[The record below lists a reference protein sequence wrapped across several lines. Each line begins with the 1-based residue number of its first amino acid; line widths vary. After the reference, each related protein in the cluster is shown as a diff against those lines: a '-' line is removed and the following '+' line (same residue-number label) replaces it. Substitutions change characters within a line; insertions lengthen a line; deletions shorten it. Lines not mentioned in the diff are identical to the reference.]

1 MPLVH
6 IDLMTGRSD
15 DAIAAMMREVSQAI
29 SRTLDAPLGSVRVV
43 VNQMQPTEYAVGG
56 KAWPQVVEERRAAAG
71 DG

>member
-15 DAIAAMMREVSQAI
+15 DAIAAMMTEVSQAI
-29 SRTLDAPLGSVRVV
+29 ARTLATPVESVRIV
-43 VNQMQPTEYAVGG
+43 VNQMQPTEYAIGG
-56 KAWPQVVEERRAAAG
+56 KPWPQVVEERRAA